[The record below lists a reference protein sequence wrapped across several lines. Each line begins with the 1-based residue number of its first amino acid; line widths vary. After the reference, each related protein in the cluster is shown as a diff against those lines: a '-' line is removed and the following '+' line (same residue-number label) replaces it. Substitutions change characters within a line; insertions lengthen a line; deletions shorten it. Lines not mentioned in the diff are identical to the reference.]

1 MYSPKVGRLYPLQI
15 YIFQNNS
22 PNPAPEGRTE
32 TLQLTYVPQVLAEY
46 IQYQYIYSTYKYSH
60 IVSSI
65 YPMQMLMSI
74 PQPCTRGRTETLQLT
89 YIPQVLE
96 EYIQY
101 QYLY

>member
-22 PNPAPEGRTE
+22 PNPTPEGRTE

-46 IQYQYIYSTYKYSH
+46 IQYQYIYSTYKYYH
-60 IVSSI
+60 IISSI
-65 YPMQMLMSI
+65 YPCKCQF
-74 PQPCTRGRTETLQLT
+74 PLQLT